1 MPSLC
6 TACRPSRGGVDRN
19 NYASETEARAIVA
32 PRAGAWIRN
41 TTSAQPAPRSRRRP
55 SRGGVESKTSDTD
68 YIVTTNECWFRP
80 MPAPAT
86 NSSIRRSYETAVG
99 FNASS
104 SRRDRA
110 GSSKRGLAL
119 AESGICS
126 VCPFRRPCLSD
137 GSEPTEPGE
146 GGRRNM
152 DKFFSNISL
161 MQRKTKVREPPRIPS
176 LSGRLSDQICPNVV
190 SSNVHRRRK

>member
-1 MPSLC
+1 MHRNRN
-6 TACRPSRGGVDRN
+6 TKASRGCSGYSAAKQGKRRKALHATGQEINRAMSNEKKRSEQSPLDALSLSRN
-19 NYASETEARAIVA
+19 LDSEL
-32 PRAGAWIRN
+32 
-41 TTSAQPAPRSRRRP
+41 QRRFK
-55 SRGGVESKTSDTD
+55 S
-68 YIVTTNECWFRP
+68 C
-80 MPAPAT
+80 PAT

-110 GSSKRGLAL
+110 GVSKRGLAL

-126 VCPFRRPCLSD
+126 LCPFRRPCLSD